1 MKKDYLMI
9 DNNAALLEFCKQ
21 LQGSA
26 WLAVDT
32 EFEREKTYYP
42 ELCLLQVSNGDVE
55 AIIDPLAI
63 SNLEPFL
70 ELLYDKAITKVF
82 HAANQDLEI
91 LFHME
96 GAIPVP
102 IFDTQIAAPMLGYAE
117 QIGYA
122 NLVKQSLGVELD
134 KGHSRTDWKRRP
146 LSKAQL
152 DYAIDDVIYLG
163 QIYEQFINK
172 LTALGRLEWLAN
184 DFSALAEPELYQP
197 EPQKMWLKI
206 RMANKLRGN
215 KLAVFQQ
222 LVAWREIKA
231 RKENRP
237 RNWLMRNEVIFDIAR
252 LLPESKDDLS
262 LLKGLNEQVLKRHGA
277 EILSLVHDA
286 QQQAPAPL
294 PTARLNKS
302 LTLQQEAT
310 VDVLMAVV
318 RLKAHEHQLSPVS
331 LAPRKD
337 LEIFVQDQTDSVLLK
352 SWREHL
358 IGHELKSLL
367 SGTKSLQLVEGQLTI
382 V

>member
-9 DNNAALLEFCKQ
+9 DNNAALLELCKQ

-63 SNLEPFL
+63 SDLEPFL

-91 LFHME
+91 LFHMK

-102 IFDTQIAAPMLGYAE
+102 VFDTQIAAPMLGYAE

-134 KGHSRTDWKRRP
+134 KGHTRTDWKRRP
-146 LSKAQL
+146 LAKAQL
-152 DYAIDDVIYLG
+152 DYAIGDVIYLG
-163 QIYEQFINK
+163 QIYEQFIGK
-172 LTALGRLEWLAN
+172 LTAMGRLEWLAN
-184 DFSALAEPELYQP
+184 DFAALAEPELYQP
-197 EPQKMWLKI
+197 EPQKMWRKI

-222 LVAWREIKA
+222 LVAWREITA

-252 LLPESKDDLS
+252 LLPKSKDDLS

-277 EILSLVHDA
+277 KILSLVHDA
-286 QQQAPAPL
+286 QQQTPAPL
-294 PTARLNKS
+294 PNVRSNKP

-331 LAPRKD
+331 LAPRKE
-337 LEIFVQDQTDSVLLK
+337 LEMFVQDQTDSVLLK

>member
-1 MKKDYLMI
+1 
-9 DNNAALLEFCKQ
+9 
-21 LQGSA
+21 
-26 WLAVDT
+26 
-32 EFEREKTYYP
+32 
-42 ELCLLQVSNGDVE
+42 
-55 AIIDPLAI
+55 
-63 SNLEPFL
+63 
-70 ELLYDKAITKVF
+70 
-82 HAANQDLEI
+82 
-91 LFHME
+91 
-96 GAIPVP
+96 
-102 IFDTQIAAPMLGYAE
+102 MLH

-122 NLVKQSLGVELD
+122 NLVKQSLGVELN

-222 LVAWREIKA
+222 LVAWREITA

-252 LLPESKDDLS
+252 LLPDSKGDLS
-262 LLKGLNEQVLKRHGA
+262 LLKGLNERVLKRHGA

-286 QQQAPAPL
+286 KQQAPVPL

-331 LAPRKD
+331 LAARKD

-358 IGHELKSLL
+358 IGNELKSLL